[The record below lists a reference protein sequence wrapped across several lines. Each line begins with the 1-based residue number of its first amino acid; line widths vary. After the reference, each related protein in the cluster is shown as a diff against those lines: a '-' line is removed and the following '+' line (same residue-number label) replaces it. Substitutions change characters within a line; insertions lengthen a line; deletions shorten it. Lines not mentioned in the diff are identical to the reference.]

1 MLGATAVE
9 EEIRR
14 CAKYYERREER
25 SQRQRERIHT
35 KRDREKTRQVN
46 QVIDQNRK
54 KNRTKKTGKGHFEER
69 KSVTK

>member
-25 SQRQRERIHT
+25 SERCMGRQREREYT
-35 KRDREKTRQVN
+35 QREREKTR
-46 QVIDQNRK
+46 
-54 KNRTKKTGKGHFEER
+54 
-69 KSVTK
+69 